1 MQRSRVQILI
11 LGVALSGGGSMLQAT
26 EFAGGTGTQ
35 ADPYQIATAEQLLSI
50 RSASG
55 LWDKHFALACDRPD
69 AAALR
74 AGSAGVRRIGAT
86 SSRGASHALKRAFRP
101 RSRRRLQ
108 SAKLPLAG
116 PLWGLRSN
124 GAHRFKMD
132 GVALR
137 WGPYRAPAGWREWN
151 RGLVLPGCGWQW
163 RSGQRSRHTLV

>member
-74 AGSAGVRRIGAT
+74 AGSAGVCRIGAT
-86 SSRGASHALKRAFRP
+86 SSRGASHTPSERFARVHAGSFKAQNSPLQARFGACAP
-101 RSRRRLQ
+101 MVPTVSRWM
-108 SAKLPLAG
+108 A
-116 PLWGLRSN
+116 
-124 GAHRFKMD
+124 
-132 GVALR
+132 
-137 WGPYRAPAGWREWN
+137 
-151 RGLVLPGCGWQW
+151 
-163 RSGQRSRHTLV
+163 